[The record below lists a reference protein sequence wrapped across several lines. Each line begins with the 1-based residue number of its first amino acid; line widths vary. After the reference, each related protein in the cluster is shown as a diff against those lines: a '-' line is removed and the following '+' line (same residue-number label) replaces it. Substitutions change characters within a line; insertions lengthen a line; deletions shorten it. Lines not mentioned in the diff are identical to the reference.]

1 MRRTYMHVV
10 TGAFSYTGSYVAQEL
25 LARGVEVKTLS
36 RSPAPEHP
44 LSPHVAFGRLHFDEA
59 ALTEDLRGASTLYIT
74 YWMRFAARGVSWETV
89 IANTRMLLSAAR
101 AAQVRRVVYFSVSNA
116 SEDSPY
122 AYFRA
127 KAAAEQAVRESGL
140 SHAILRPTLIVGR
153 DDVLLNNIAWGLR
166 RLPLFLVPGNG
177 RYRVQP
183 ISVEDLAT
191 LAADVG
197 RGEVDLTRDAAGPE
211 AVPFGELVRS
221 IATTVGA
228 RSRIIGAP
236 VRLSLL
242 VAGGAGRLLGDVVV
256 TREELAALMD
266 ELLVSREPPAG
277 TTGFHDWLAANG
289 QMLGRAFVAEL
300 KRNWDEP
307 A

>member
-36 RSPAPEHP
+36 RAPAPEHP
-44 LSPHVAFGRLHFDEA
+44 LSPRVAFGRLHFDEP
-59 ALTEDLRGASTLYIT
+59 ALAEDLRGAATLYIT
-74 YWMRFAARGVSWETV
+74 YWMRFAARGVSWETA
-89 IANTRMLLSAAR
+89 IGNTRTLLSAAR

-116 SEDSPY
+116 SENSRY
-122 AYFRA
+122 SYFRA
-127 KAAAEQAVRESGL
+127 KAAAEEAVRESGL
-140 SHAILRPTLIVGR
+140 SYAILRPTLIVGR

-166 RLPLFLVPGNG
+166 KLPLFLVPGDG

-183 ISVEDLAT
+183 IAVEDLAT
-191 LAADVG
+191 LAVDAG
-197 RGEVDLTRDAAGPE
+197 NGEADLTRDAAGPE

-221 IATTVGA
+221 IATNVGA

-242 VAGGAGRLLGDVVV
+242 VAGGVGRLLGDVVV

-277 TTGFHDWLAANG
+277 TSGFHDWLAANG
-289 QMLGRAFVAEL
+289 NVLGRAFVAEL
-300 KRNWDEP
+300 RRNWDEP